1 MVYYIIQWDLPD
13 QKANLTIYS
22 NKAKNDWLPMALAH
36 PGVREIRNLR
46 NPLEVSPQVA
56 IMIELDSLQAWESF
70 LESQD
75 YVRIMRELRILGCR
89 NFNAQVWSPSRYFP
103 ESLKREGQGGP

>member
-1 MVYYIIQWDLPD
+1 MVYYIVQWDLPD

-22 NKAKNDWLPMALAH
+22 NKAKNDWLPMTLAT

-56 IMIELDSLQAWESF
+56 ILIEFDSLQAWQGFIESP
-70 LESQD
+70 D
-75 YVRIMRELRILGCR
+75 YIRIMRELRILGCT
-89 NFNAQVWSPSRYFP
+89 NFNAQIWSPSRYFP
-103 ESLKREGQGGP
+103 ESLKREE

>member
-1 MVYYIIQWDLPD
+1 MVYYIVQWDLPD

-22 NKAKNDWLPMALAH
+22 NKAKNDWLPMTLAAS
-36 PGVREIRNLR
+36 GVREIRNLR

-56 IMIELDSLQAWESF
+56 IMIEFENLQTWQSYI
-70 LESQD
+70 ESQD
-75 YVRIMRELRILGCR
+75 YIRIMRELRILGCT

-103 ESLKREGQGGP
+103 ESLKPEN

>member
-1 MVYYIIQWDLPD
+1 MVTYVVQWDLPD

-22 NKAKNDWLPMALAH
+22 NKAKNDWLPMTLAA

-56 IMIELDSLQAWESF
+56 IMVEFDSLQAWQGFIESP
-70 LESQD
+70 D
-75 YVRIMRELRILGCR
+75 YIRIMRELRILGCT
-89 NFNAQVWSPSRYFP
+89 NFDAKVWVPSRYFP
-103 ESLKREGQGGP
+103 ESLKREE